1 MAAKFKLGS
10 RVVVPFGFREV
21 EGTVVRVSEVG
32 THLWVTVAIDSP
44 ELELDEPFVTTFE
57 GKELRAASAA

>member
-1 MAAKFKLGS
+1 MAAKFKVGA
-10 RVVVPFGFREV
+10 RVVAPLGFHEV
-21 EGTVVRVSEVG
+21 EGTVTRVSEVG